1 VELKIDPSVVLA
13 TRKYVDDELAKLDH
27 KNSVRVATTAAIVLS
42 GTQTIDGI
50 ALVAGDRV
58 LVKNQAAGA
67 ANGIYVVATGAWSRA
82 ADADASI
89 EVTPGMLVPV
99 EQGTTNADSVWQ
111 LATDGAIVLG
121 TTALTFEASA
131 GPSGVSAGTYRSVT
145 VDKRG
150 RVTGGTNPTTLAG
163 YAISEATQAEAEAGT
178 DNTKPTTALRVAQAI
193 AAKVVQ
199 TTEAVL
205 GIAKVATQAQV
216 TTGTDDATIVTPK
229 KLRAAQATQ
238 AEAEAGTDNTKT
250 MTALRVFQ
258 AIRSAAAVAT
268 EALLGVLRVG
278 TQAEVDAGALDD
290 VAVTPKKLR
299 WGFSAS
305 LAATGYIG
313 LPSWMGGL
321 IFQWGSTAP
330 ATISADVTTTLP
342 LAFPTVFYH
351 VYVVQMYSAGSGSI
365 GYAASS
371 PAGLSQFVWRGSANG
386 NAFRFFA
393 IGK

>member
-1 VELKIDPSVVLA
+1 MDYPLTEPGVALLDGKFTDGNPLLGLPASRDPASWANAVTDELLGVQEEAGIEPVEGNNGQLRLSIKAIALSVIRLA
-13 TRKYVDDELAKLDH
+13 TSK
-27 KNSVRVATTAAIVLS
+27 
-42 GTQTIDGI
+42 
-50 ALVAGDRV
+50 
-58 LVKNQAAGA
+58 
-67 ANGIYVVATGAWSRA
+67 
-82 ADADASI
+82 
-89 EVTPGMLVPV
+89 
-99 EQGTTNADSVWQ
+99 
-111 LATDGAIVLG
+111 
-121 TTALTFEASA
+121 
-131 GPSGVSAGTYRSVT
+131 
-145 VDKRG
+145 
-150 RVTGGTNPTTLAG
+150 
-163 YAISEATQAEAEAGT
+163 
-178 DNTKPTTALRVAQAI
+178 
-193 AAKVVQ
+193 
-199 TTEAVL
+199 
-205 GIAKVATQAQV
+205 
-216 TTGTDDATIVTPK
+216 
-229 KLRAAQATQ
+229 
-238 AEAEAGTDNTKT
+238 
-250 MTALRVFQ
+250 
-258 AIRSAAAVAT
+258 AT
-268 EALLGVLRVG
+268 EVLWGVLRVG